1 MNAYLYYEQF
11 SKHKNEI
18 NWFYSKPDQEI
29 WCKHSRDNLWT
40 LTKSPSWQIDK
51 IYAINDDK
59 AEIRKAFIDGKQV
72 EVAVSNEHRP
82 ASNIDIK
89 TLPAKILRIK
99 PSEQNFTIGEY
110 IVMNKPNSTPF
121 LCKQEWMDKLDI
133 DSYSLFIKW
142 KPTDDEL
149 VWVWDAWNEEYIV
162 TRYRKVQLNYD
173 NIAPFVG
180 QLPEAFVYIM
190 KK

>member
-40 LTKSPSWQIDK
+40 LTKSPSWRIDK

-72 EVAVSNEHRP
+72 EVAVSNEYRP
-82 ASNIDIK
+82 ASNIDIR
-89 TLPAKILRIK
+89 TLPAEILRIK

-142 KPTDDEL
+142 IPADDDL
-149 VWVWDAWNEEYIV
+149 VWVWNDCDEKYMVMKHGEI
-162 TRYRKVQLNYD
+162 QLIYD
-173 NIAPFVG
+173 NIAPFIG
-180 QLPEAFVYIM
+180 RLPKTSANIM
-190 KK
+190 QE